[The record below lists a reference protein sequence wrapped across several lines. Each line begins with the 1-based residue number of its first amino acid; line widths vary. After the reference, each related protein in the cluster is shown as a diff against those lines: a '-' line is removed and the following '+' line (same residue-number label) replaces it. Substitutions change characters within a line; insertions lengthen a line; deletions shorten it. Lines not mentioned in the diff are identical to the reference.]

1 MPPREFRQGP
11 TPFTADGWQGSLY
24 PGAVKDFVG
33 CTTVDTVYLLQKTS
47 VIIFA
52 ASQRISKQRGHYES
66 SRRCLQ
72 IAIRCRGRRR
82 RARPLEIP
90 ASRINVL
97 TPEMTDKEI
106 AASGSDSRNVPNYG
120 E

>member
-1 MPPREFRQGP
+1 MKAVVGVFRSRSD
-11 TPFTADGWQGSLY
+11 AEE
-24 PGAVKDFVG
+24 GA
-33 CTTVDTVYLLQKTS
+33 
-47 VIIFA
+47 A
-52 ASQRISKQRGHYES
+52 A
-66 SRRCLQ
+66 LV
-72 IAIRCRGRRR
+72 
-82 RARPLEIP
+82 PLEIP